1 MRPDDTPSRPRD
13 GMGRPVIIDP
23 NMADPALSAKSVA
36 FGDFSAYAIR
46 DARGIR
52 FERSDDFAFDTDLVS
67 FRAILRTD
75 GATID
80 STGAIKYFEGNAA

>member
-1 MRPDDTPSRPRD
+1 MRRVVTPNAD
-13 GMGRPVIIDP
+13 GEDNSHIGQNQGTI
-23 NMADPALSAKSVA
+23 
-36 FGDFSAYAIR
+36 GC
-46 DARGIR
+46 
-52 FERSDDFAFDTDLVS
+52 ERSDDFAFDTDLVS